1 MLNDLGLPR
10 DPALRSMEVVK
21 RLKNQGVPWQ
31 QRGAQ
36 DGQEMS
42 GWTKNPAIPSCQQ
55 RKNVGGLTYF
65 TMMCLHFYQIRPP
78 FVRDF
83 ESHHC
88 WLRWPTLPKLSCLD
102 EPQVD
107 RTYKA
112 SMHDFWHGS
121 SFRAG
126 LALPFLIVSYL
137 PIAPIA
143 WLFPN
148 QPLMVTRFCG

>member
-55 RKNVGGLTYF
+55 WKNVGGLTYF
-65 TMMCLHFYQIRPP
+65 TMTCLHFYQIRPP

-107 RTYKA
+107 RTYKM
-112 SMHDFWHGS
+112 SMHVFWLFLAWKFFSCGV
-121 SFRAG
+121 G
-126 LALPFLIVSYL
+126 LAIFDYVLPPHCSHCVVIS
-137 PIAPIA
+137 
-143 WLFPN
+143 
-148 QPLMVTRFCG
+148 